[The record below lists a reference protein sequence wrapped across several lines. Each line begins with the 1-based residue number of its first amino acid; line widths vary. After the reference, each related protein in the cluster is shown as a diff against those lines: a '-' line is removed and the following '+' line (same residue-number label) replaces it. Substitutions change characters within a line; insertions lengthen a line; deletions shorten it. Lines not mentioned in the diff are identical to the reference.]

1 MTASLTIETPTGPL
15 RITEA
20 ANAIVGVEWDRT
32 GRFGG
37 DATPLLREAAG
48 QLADYFA
55 RRRQAFDLPLR
66 PQGSAFQQAVWR
78 YMQAIPYGETRTYGQ
93 AAEALHSMPR
103 AVGTACGRN
112 PVPVL
117 IPCHRI
123 VGAGGRMTGFSG
135 GDGVE
140 TKRALLAI
148 ERNLLL

>member
-1 MTASLTIETPTGPL
+1 MTVSLTIETPTGPL

-20 ANAIVGVEWDRT
+20 ADAIVGVVWDRT
-32 GRFGG
+32 GRPGG
-37 DATPLLREAAG
+37 DATPLLERAAD
-48 QLADYFA
+48 QLTDYFA

-93 AAEALHSMPR
+93 AAEALGSMPR